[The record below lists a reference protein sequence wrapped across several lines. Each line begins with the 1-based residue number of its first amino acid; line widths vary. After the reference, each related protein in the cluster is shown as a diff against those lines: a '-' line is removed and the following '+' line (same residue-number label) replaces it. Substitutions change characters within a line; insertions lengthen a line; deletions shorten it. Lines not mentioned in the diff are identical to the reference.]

1 MKNRKN
7 NQGFSPFCRRWRR
20 ALFSVAVLLLLVLV
34 LLLLVFP
41 RKEYVALSTLL
52 AILFWLALAAVIV
65 CTTLAVRNKKKPL
78 RGRPLK
84 KNKTHLKGD
93 Y

>member
-1 MKNRKN
+1 MKKRKN

-20 ALFSVAVLLLLVLV
+20 ALLLLLVLV

>member
-1 MKNRKN
+1 MET
-7 NQGFSPFCRRWRR
+7 GALLRRRT
-20 ALFSVAVLLLLVLV
+20 ALIGVGAPSVG
-34 LLLLVFP
+34 FP